1 MLFAKTVNGQSYFRK
16 KTQSQ
21 IFDKA
26 LNTPLLYMQVQN
38 QHLRTSIDG
47 FPADLLK
54 SLNIFLPS
62 KITAR
67 YVQKY
72 RFKSKAKKT
81 EISFKAFRAIP
92 ESTSSNLF
100 YLHFCILKNFNRIFF
115 FSGYLSELAHFAY
128 RSKTLVILWACL
140 VRRTQQPEMKLQF

>member
-1 MLFAKTVNGQSYFRK
+1 
-16 KTQSQ
+16 
-21 IFDKA
+21 
-26 LNTPLLYMQVQN
+26 MQVQN

-54 SLNIFLPS
+54 SLNMFLPS

-81 EISFKAFRAIP
+81 
-92 ESTSSNLF
+92 N
-100 YLHFCILKNFNRIFF
+100 ILQGFLGDILEHVIKFI
-115 FSGYLSELAHFAY
+115 LSPLLY
-128 RSKTLVILWACL
+128 S
-140 VRRTQQPEMKLQF
+140 